1 MSLEKKDVVRST
13 QDKLLSADLI
23 MLAFMPAQSFR
34 FFLTVKWDGE
44 VGMIISLR
52 IFSSVSFFQMLIR

>member
-34 FFLTVKWDGE
+34 VFACLMLDGE
-44 VGMIISLR
+44 VRRLYLLR
-52 IFSSVSFFQMLIR
+52 LTYFVV